1 MMNITPMTGPTVGGT
16 VHLLGTLVTFR
27 ALGADTGG
35 TFSLCEAVT
44 APGQGTPPHRQQ
56 DAEAFYVLDGSFEF
70 ILEDEVT
77 TLGPGGFT
85 YVAPGQAHG
94 FRNAADTPS
103 RMLIISLPGGPHE
116 QFLFDAGEP
125 NKDETTFPPMSPPDI
140 PALLAVTARHG
151 IEMLPMG

>member
-1 MMNITPMTGPTVGGT
+1 MTNIATVDGPAGGST

-35 TFSLCEAVT
+35 SFSLCEAVT
-44 APGQGTPPHRQQ
+44 VPGQGTPPHRQK
-56 DAEAFYVLDGSFEF
+56 DAEAFYVLDGAFEF
-70 ILEDEVT
+70 VLEETVT

-94 FRNAADTPS
+94 FRNARDTPS

-116 QFLFDAGEP
+116 RFLFDAGEP
-125 NKDETTFPPMSPPDI
+125 NADAPTFPPMGQPDI

-151 IEMLPMG
+151 IEMLPRD